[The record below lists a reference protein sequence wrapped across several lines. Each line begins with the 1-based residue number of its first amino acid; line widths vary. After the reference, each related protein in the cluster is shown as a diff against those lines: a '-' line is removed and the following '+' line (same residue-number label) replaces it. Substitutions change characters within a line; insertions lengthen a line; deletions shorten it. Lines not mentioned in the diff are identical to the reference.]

1 MKKYI
6 FRREKILSD
15 GDVGIMSE
23 GMKWP
28 VNCDGCEAFF
38 PDGKWKGYVDNPLG
52 YRATVYPEWCEVVDE
67 NEDAPTTA
75 PNNDKEAK

>member
-15 GDVGIMSE
+15 GDVGVMSE

-52 YRATVYPEWCEVVDE
+52 YRAIVYPEWCEVVEE

>member
-1 MKKYI
+1 
-6 FRREKILSD
+6 
-15 GDVGIMSE
+15 MSE

-28 VNCDGCEAFF
+28 VDCDGREAFF
-38 PDGKWKGYVDNPLG
+38 PDGKWE
-52 YRATVYPEWCEVVDE
+52 RAMLITRLAIGRLYTQEWCEVVEE